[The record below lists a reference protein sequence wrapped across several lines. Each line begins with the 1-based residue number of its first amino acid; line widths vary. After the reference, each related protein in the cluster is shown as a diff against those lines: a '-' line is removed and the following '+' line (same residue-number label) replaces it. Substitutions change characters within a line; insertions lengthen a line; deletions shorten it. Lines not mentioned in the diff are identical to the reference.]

1 MRNGVHEELL
11 LLLSMLKTI
20 VLLNI
25 FVKTVIHSLK
35 DSLMHFFFYFLL
47 TLYGL
52 DNKSYKDF

>member
-35 DSLMHFFFYFLL
+35 DSLMHFFYFLL
-47 TLYGL
+47 TLYGI